1 MIKLLSQSI
10 LNSFIDKSVTNEED
24 EEIYAYGTE
33 IAVAYLVNLLAIVI
47 IGAFMNMLLE
57 CIVFLIIFVPLR
69 GYTGGYHAS
78 NYKIC
83 FAVSCLTV
91 AAVLL
96 VTKYTAA
103 NTDKF
108 ILFSIMAII
117 GILIYILGP
126 IEDKNKPITENQCI
140 HYRSKIKFFLII
152 EFILAII
159 VNRVGFNS
167 ILFIFCSSYVVIFML
182 SLLGYVKNRINESY
196 VK

>member
-10 LNSFIDKSVTNEED
+10 LNSFIDESVTNEED

-33 IAVAYLVNLLAIVI
+33 IAVAYLVNLLAIII

-83 FAVSCLTV
+83 FVFSCLTV
-91 AAVLL
+91 AAVLF
-96 VTKYTAA
+96 VNKYAAA

-108 ILFSIMAII
+108 ILFLIMAIS

-126 IEDKNKPITENQCI
+126 IEDKNKPITENQRI

-182 SLLGYVKNRINESY
+182 SLLGYIKNRINESC
-196 VK
+196 V